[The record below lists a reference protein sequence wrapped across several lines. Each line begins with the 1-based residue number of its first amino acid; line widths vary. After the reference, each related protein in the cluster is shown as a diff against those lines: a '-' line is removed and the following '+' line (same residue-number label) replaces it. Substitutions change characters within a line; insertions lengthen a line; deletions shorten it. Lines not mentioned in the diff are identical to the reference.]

1 MLWRLLMFRT
11 TVIAITGSAGKST
24 TTALLGE
31 ILSRHYSTNWLPGGR
46 NSHPNLVKTL
56 LATRWHHRY
65 TVIEVGT
72 REPGTIPRLAWLV
85 QPDIAI
91 VTQVLHFHSNRF
103 PSIESVAVE
112 KAALPAWVGRR
123 GAVFLNA
130 DNPHVAAMASRCR
143 ARVFTFGHT
152 EDAYLRISDTHSAWP
167 ERLRLTAHHGG
178 QSILV
183 QSQMIADHMATPIA
197 AALAV
202 AIHCGVSLPDAAQ
215 VVAAVEPVNG
225 RLRPMTIPS
234 GAVVWRDDHN
244 SSLPTLVVALEALR
258 KAQATR
264 RIVVVSDVVD
274 SHLPNRPRM
283 RHVGRIVAE
292 SADVAVFMGKDYAKV
307 AAAEARQA
315 GLAPDCVAV
324 LPDWIALRD
333 WLRLHSRAGDLIL
346 LNKWMKAHLER
357 AVLAQLGEISCYLPE
372 CHIVDCCEECP
383 KLGLVTIQSTAP
395 ASPST

>member
-103 PSIESVAVE
+103 PTIESVAAE
-112 KAALPAWVGRR
+112 KAALPAWIGRR

-143 ARVFTFGHT
+143 ARVFTFGQAA
-152 EDAYLRISDTHSAWP
+152 DADLRISNLQSAWP
-167 ERLRLTAHHGG
+167 ERLRFTAHHLGK
-178 QSILV
+178 SIPV

-215 VVAAVEPVNG
+215 VVASVEPVNG
-225 RLRPMTIPS
+225 RLRPMAIPS
-234 GAVVWRDDHN
+234 GAVVWRDDQN
-244 SSLPTLVVALEALR
+244 SSLPTLEVSLAALR
-258 KAQATR
+258 QAHAVR
-264 RIVVVSDVVD
+264 RIVIAGDVVD
-274 SHLPNRPRM
+274 SQLPNRPRM
-283 RHVGRIVAE
+283 RRVAQLVAE
-292 SADVAVFMGKDYAKV
+292 SADFAIFIGKDYAK
-307 AAAEARQA
+307 AAAKEARES
-315 GLAPDCVAV
+315 GMAPDSV
-324 LPDWIALRD
+324 LVLLDWRALKD
-333 WLRLHSRAGDLIL
+333 WLHLHSRAGDVIL
-346 LNKWMKAHLER
+346 LNCVMKAHLER
-357 AVLAQLGEISCYLPE
+357 AVLAQFGEISCYLPE
-372 CHIVDCCEECP
+372 CQIVDRCDEC
-383 KLGLVTIQSTAP
+383 KQLGLIQIENALP
-395 ASPST
+395 ASPTP